1 MKHEEFIEKY
11 ASIMEREDFLSVQI
25 QRAEGNMD
33 DSIYLEK
40 LMDFGVSREDALG
53 YMEADKQLNV
63 LLEESKI
70 FNDLEAVTL
79 LMMHDLENVAELRR
93 DAAND
98 PSLVR
103 RQFILHHGM
112 SDEDA
117 EKVIDYLLRPE

>member
-1 MKHEEFIEKY
+1 
-11 ASIMEREDFLSVQI
+11 
-25 QRAEGNMD
+25 
-33 DSIYLEK
+33 
-40 LMDFGVSREDALG
+40 
-53 YMEADKQLNV
+53 
-63 LLEESKI
+63 
-70 FNDLEAVTL
+70 
-79 LMMHDLENVAELRR
+79 MMHDLENVAELRR